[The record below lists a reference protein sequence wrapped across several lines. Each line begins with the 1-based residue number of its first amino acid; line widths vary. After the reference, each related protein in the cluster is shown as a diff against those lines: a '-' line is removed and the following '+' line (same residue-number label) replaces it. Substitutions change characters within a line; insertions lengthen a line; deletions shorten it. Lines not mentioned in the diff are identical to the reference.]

1 MAYLD
6 LFSLKGQ
13 VAVVTGSSKGI
24 GRVIAETLAEAGARV
39 VVSSRRQE
47 SCQPVADWIND

>member
-1 MAYLD
+1 MSYLD

-24 GRVIAETLAEAGARV
+24 GRVIAETLAQAGARV
-39 VVSSRRQE
+39 VDGGATVSSGRYR
-47 SCQPVADWIND
+47 